1 MARSGLVTSGNE
13 RIAEDVRAELR
24 ADPAVPDHGI
34 EVHVHHGTVHL
45 RGSVPGLL
53 QKQQA
58 LQDAHGVRGVRD
70 IVDELGVEL
79 PERSVRPDGEVQD
92 AVREVL
98 RHHAAISS
106 DAVTVRAH
114 RGSVTLHGSV
124 DHDYQRRAAATA
136 AGAVW
141 GVRDV
146 VDRITLRPVENPVDV
161 LNSIR
166 AALLRNAL
174 LEHARI
180 TVAIDGDVVTLSG
193 TVGVRAERQ
202 EAERVAWAVPGVVEV
217 RDHLIVEPRQT

>member
-1 MARSGLVTSGNE
+1 MARSRVVTSGNE

-24 ADPAVPDHGI
+24 ADPAVPDDGI

-58 LQDAHGVRGVRD
+58 LHDAHGVRGVRD
-70 IVDELGVEL
+70 VVDELGVEL
-79 PERSVRPDGEVQD
+79 PERWVRPDGDVED
-92 AVREVL
+92 AVRDVL
-98 RHHAAISS
+98 RHHAAVPG

-124 DHDYQRRAAATA
+124 EHNYQRRAAVAA

-146 VDRITLRPVENPVDV
+146 VDRVILRPVADPVDV
-161 LNSIR
+161 LDRIR

-174 LEHARI
+174 LEHAQI
-180 TVAIDGDVVTLSG
+180 TVAVDGEVVTLSG
-193 TVGVRAERQ
+193 TVGVRGERQ

-217 RDHLIVEPRQT
+217 HDQLVIEPRQA